1 MIFTGTLWILLFLPD
16 PSQNNFY
23 SLKAMST
30 AYLLRGVEEAIL
42 NPAYLFVLG
51 KSHLITNLSDYTKRS
66 LYVGGN
72 INSDLL
78 REGALFYIRNVE
90 TPLVNSLGDRG
101 LTRRDITDYPDT
113 NGDNLPDLIRYSEF
127 QTDGY
132 RKDFDIDFA
141 AGFQFVGDQWFLFAG
156 FLKAQQKSEVE
167 SPGDTLNALGYFEY
181 KEGILSYPD
190 SGFVRFVKASGDKIE
205 ETFSNKTG
213 GQIGGGFLLGD
224 TSYISLSLSYYAVE
238 SNKGVG
244 GYFSFERI
252 PDTLSRQYHQER
264 RDFSEIYNGHDF
276 CISLEYLDKNPA
288 LERLASFRYTRGSL
302 NPDTIW
308 DSSQE
313 YFGIFSKTTDTLF
326 SSRESLGISQQLKIP
341 NKTVSYDR
349 LEGGYS
355 QIFYVNSF
363 TRFAFGVRGKYY
375 YQFSSF
381 NTIELDS
388 IDVSFN
394 DGDTIS
400 NEADDFERYIF
411 VRYNG
416 SESTEIKEYVFEF
429 PVGFEIM
436 PFGLKSILL
445 LGGTVFRFSQRMEN
459 LDKSKIPQGEYTELT
474 VFGDSTRTSN
484 SRPVGAVREKRS
496 WLSQSVSVDYTL
508 GMSLELSRNIQLD
521 MCTRLSP
528 EKISDFK
535 MGFVFKF

>member
-1 MIFTGTLWILLFLPD
+1 
-16 PSQNNFY
+16 
-23 SLKAMST
+23 MST
-30 AYLLRGVEEAIL
+30 AYLFRGVEEAIL
-42 NPAYLFVLG
+42 NPSYLFVLG
-51 KSHLITNLSDYTKRS
+51 KSHLITNLSDYSRRS

-78 REGALFYIRNVE
+78 REGALFYIRNVD
-90 TPLVNSLGDRG
+90 TPLVNSSGDRG

-113 NGDNLPDLIRYSEF
+113 NGDNIPDLIRYSEF

-132 RKDFDIDFA
+132 RKDFDINFA
-141 AGFQFVGDQWFLFAG
+141 AGFQFVGEQWFLFAG

-181 KEGILSYPD
+181 KEGVLSYPD

-205 ETFSNKTG
+205 ETSNNRTG

-224 TSYISLSLSYYAVE
+224 TSYISLSLGYYAVE
-238 SNKGVG
+238 SSKGLG

-276 CISLEYLDKNPA
+276 CVGLEYLDKKSA

-313 YFGIFSKTTDTLF
+313 YFGLFSRTTDTLF
-326 SSRESLGISQQLKIP
+326 SSRESLGITQQLKIP

-349 LEGGYS
+349 LEGSFS

-363 TRFAFGVRGKYY
+363 TRIAFGIRGKYY

-381 NTIELDS
+381 NTLELDS
-388 IDVSFN
+388 INVSYN

-411 VRYNG
+411 VRYKG
-416 SESTEIKEYVFEF
+416 FESAETKKYLVEL
-429 PVGFEIM
+429 PVGFEVT
-436 PFGLKSILL
+436 PFGIKNFVIR
-445 LGGTVFRFSQRMEN
+445 GGTIFRFSQVEEN
-459 LDKSKIPQGEYTELT
+459 LDKNKIPQGEFTELT
-474 VFGDSTRTSN
+474 VFGDSTRTSS
-484 SRPVGAVREKRS
+484 SRPVGAVREKRA
-496 WLSQSVSVDYTL
+496 WLSQNTSLDYLL

-521 MCTRLSP
+521 MCTKLSP
-528 EKISDFK
+528 EKITDFK
-535 MGFVFKF
+535 IGFIFKF